1 MNRLNLSRFETA
13 YKGCSPAHFGRE
25 AAATKEVMKKSK
37 EELMAEL
44 KENLEKG
51 RKKATAKED
60 VVVRGSTGL
69 RLSEFVQISE
79 FFQLY
84 ITDFCQISESFA
96 KSVKFNY
103 KMVKKDCS
111 FSQNSLWNGLFLECN
126 SQMHCFIARLDVE
139 GIVRYFFFSML

>member
-1 MNRLNLSRFETA
+1 MHRDPSFFLFFLI
-13 YKGCSPAHFGRE
+13 
-25 AAATKEVMKKSK
+25 
-37 EELMAEL
+37 L
-44 KENLEKG
+44 
-51 RKKATAKED
+51 D
-60 VVVRGSTGL
+60 STGL

-84 ITDFCQISESFA
+84 ITDFCRISESFA

-103 KMVKKDCS
+103 EMVKKDCS
-111 FSQNSLWNGLFLECN
+111 SSQNSLWNCLFLKCN